1 MTEIRRKV
9 IEGIRVGDTLTV
21 TRTFTRE
28 DTRAFADV
36 SLDYNPYHFHRSYT
50 DSREFDGLICHGLL
64 VGGMLTEIGGQLGM
78 LASGMEFRFRG
89 PVYFGDTITC
99 RMTFTEIDEKGRAEA
114 EAEYTNQDGEVVLLA
129 SLRGILPGPE
139 EVKILKELVKRAARP
154 GPQS

>member
-1 MTEIRRKV
+1 MTEIRQKA
-9 IEGIRVGDTLTV
+9 IEGVKTGDTLTV

-28 DTRAFADV
+28 DTHAFADI
-36 SLDYNPYHFHRSYT
+36 SLDNNPYHFHHSYT
-50 DSREFDGLICHGLL
+50 NARGFDGLICHGLL

-78 LASGMEFRFRG
+78 LASDMEFRFRR